1 MEKPAEWTASWAE
14 SSPAVAALARVRSQ
28 RILSMPDL
36 LKAGFKDSTAPITV
50 IGQFHGSGLAKS
62 TRRFY
67 GDWPHKD
74 AGRLNG
80 TGLFKGAGGFNSP
93 KQLNGKAKSARAS
106 ESTDANPA
114 DTGHNGAPRVGTA
127 ADNAESTPVPR
138 RETWTGSSEDYDQ
151 PIRRFDTQRPGPKA
165 SGGLNLTE
173 LLNDSAVLLDSARLS
188 ASDEASLLGFVE
200 AADFAGRVEE
210 ISRCVEYLQVVAA
223 QAVERS
229 RTEAQQT
236 KPGSSAAAPEWRTG
250 WSEAPEEPTNG
261 TDTGATVPGATVPG
275 AASVLDDGYRNA
287 AEFLRARLRIGI
299 GEARRRLALA
309 PDILPQTGMTG
320 QEIPARREVLAAALS
335 SALVPSRSA
344 TIISTALDKVRNLTD
359 QDTIARM
366 EHALTTT
373 AIETDPDFVTKMAK
387 RWADRI
393 DQDGPEPTE
402 ETLRQFQGAFLRR
415 RRRHGLH
422 HLEIFATDEQ
432 YETLATAMNAA
443 TNPRLTTHQHEAN
456 TVTGTASPDLDR
468 RTRPQ
473 KHLNGLTGACSVA
486 MSTGKLPSNGG
497 LRPQLTVTIDHRDL
511 FERVQ
516 DHQQH
521 NQHEST
527 GTAPKQPGTR
537 THTDT
542 DTDTD
547 TGTGTGTGTGAA
559 TFTGPVHPDTDTT
572 RDPLST
578 GTATFTGPIHPDT
591 IRKIACDA
599 DIIPVLLGS
608 DSRILDIGRT
618 TRIFPPH
625 IRKAITARDGG
636 CAFPDCTIPAPW
648 CEAHHTTYW
657 SHGGTTSTNNG
668 TLLCSHHHHLIHK
681 EQWRINMTTGVPW
694 FIPPPHIDPNQTPRR
709 NHHHTPHRT

>member
-1 MEKPAEWTASWAE
+1 MESIGRVSARQAGSLRA
-14 SSPAVAALARVRSQ
+14 AAL
-28 RILSMPDL
+28 L
-36 LKAGFKDSTAPITV
+36 
-50 IGQFHGSGLAKS
+50 
-62 TRRFY
+62 
-67 GDWPHKD
+67 
-74 AGRLNG
+74 
-80 TGLFKGAGGFNSP
+80 
-93 KQLNGKAKSARAS
+93 
-106 ESTDANPA
+106 
-114 DTGHNGAPRVGTA
+114 
-127 ADNAESTPVPR
+127 
-138 RETWTGSSEDYDQ
+138 RE
-151 PIRRFDTQRPGPKA
+151 R
-165 SGGLNLTE
+165 SGGPLAN
-173 LLNDSAVLLDSARLS
+173 SARLAVFENTTAAGTVVDGSRGAGLPRGFRLLTGSVEPVPKELTS
-188 ASDEASLLGFVE
+188 ASSAPVLDAALLEGAAAVEALRSMVAAEARLFGFVE

-229 RTEAQQT
+229 RAEAQQT
-236 KPGSSAAAPEWRTG
+236 GPGPSAAAPEWRTG
-250 WSEAPEEPTNG
+250 WSEAPEEPTSG
-261 TDTGATVPGATVPG
+261 TGTGTLDRAAAGTISPSQAG
-275 AASVLDDGYRNA
+275 AAAAGTFSAAAAQSPARAASGKGAEGTANPADDGYRNA

-309 PDILPQTGMTG
+309 ADILPQTGMTG
-320 QEIPARREVLAAALS
+320 QEIPARRELLAEAVG

-344 TIISTALDKVRNLTD
+344 TIISTALDKVRHLTD
-359 QDTIARM
+359 EDTITRM

-373 AIETDPDFVTKMAK
+373 AVETDPDFVTTMAK

-393 DQDGPEPTE
+393 DQDGPEPSE
-402 ETLRQFQGAFLRR
+402 EILRQFQGAFLRR

-432 YETLATAMNAA
+432 YETLITAMNAA
-443 TNPRLTTHQHEAN
+443 TNPRLTTHQHETN

-511 FERVQ
+511 FE
-516 DHQQH
+516 HL
-521 NQHEST
+521 
-527 GTAPKQPGTR
+527 TR
-537 THTDT
+537 TQL
-542 DTDTD
+542 
-547 TGTGTGTGTGAA
+547 
-559 TFTGPVHPDTDTT
+559 PDTDTT
-572 RDPLST
+572 RNPLHQPGNTGDARNPLST

-694 FIPPPHIDPNQTPRR
+694 FIPPPHLDPNQTPRR
-709 NHHHTPHRT
+709 NHHHTPHRTFQRPQWDSVITPVGIGLGKA